1 MPRKTSKNHE
11 RWDSD
16 YFSAT
21 QRDII
26 PVEPLIGICEM
37 LILSRK
43 VDESIVIGNAIE
55 IFVTKIEGDV
65 VMTVRGAYASKSRLP
80 VTKIEGD
87 VVKIGIKAPRDV
99 SIYRK
104 EILSAIEQTN
114 RQAALGGFEG
124 HCAPA
129 GKEALPEAA
138 RQLLD
143 RVSRRRSPG

>member
-55 IFVTKIEGDV
+55 IF
-65 VMTVRGAYASKSRLP
+65 